1 MTCEQPSPVPSLPE
15 VSVVIPTRNR
25 WETLSSSA
33 LPAVFMQEEV
43 ALEVIVVDD
52 GSTDRTQAGLGSLDR
67 PDVRV
72 VRHDVSRGVSAARNA
87 GVVLARGEW
96 LAFVDDD
103 DIWSPRKLRTQVD
116 LAVQEGAD
124 FVFSSAIIVDR
135 MRRPIAYT
143 PIPDGD
149 DDLVGLLLWRNVV
162 PGGCSNLVARTE
174 VVRRLGGFDER
185 LSMLA
190 DWELWL
196 RLALETSGARCGE
209 IHVGYQQHGG
219 NMALRTPNRVFSEA
233 AYFGA
238 KHREPGA
245 GLPAFDPL
253 SAIRLVAWEN
263 FWVGK
268 RARAARLLLRAGA
281 GQRSRP
287 DFVRGLQFLI
297 WALSPDALA
306 HAFWRRRH
314 GVDPKT
320 RPQVPDV
327 EWLGRY
333 DDALGRGRDELRL
346 ASSAASS

>member
-1 MTCEQPSPVPSLPE
+1 
-15 VSVVIPTRNR
+15 
-25 WETLSSSA
+25 
-33 LPAVFMQEEV
+33 MQEDV
-43 ALEVIVVDD
+43 VLEVIVVDD
-52 GSTDRTQAGLGSLDR
+52 GSTDGTQAGLASLDR
-67 PDVRV
+67 PEVRV

-87 GVVLARGEW
+87 GVALARGEW

-103 DIWSPRKLRTQVD
+103 DVWSPRKLRTQLD
-116 LAVQEGAD
+116 LAAREGVD

-143 PIPDGD
+143 PVPDGD
-149 DDLVGLLLWRNVV
+149 DDLVVLLLSRNVV

-209 IHVGYQQHGG
+209 LHVGYQQHEG
-219 NMALRTPNRVFSEA
+219 NMAVRTPNRVFSEA
-233 AYFGA
+233 AYFGE

-268 RARAARLLLRAGA
+268 RARAALLLLRAGA
-281 GQRSRP
+281 AQRSRR
-287 DFVRGLQFLI
+287 DLVRGLQFLF
-297 WALSPDALA
+297 WALTPDALA

-314 GVDPKT
+314 GVDPNAS
-320 RPQVPDV
+320 PEVPDV

-333 DDALGRGRDELRL
+333 DGAPGPGTDELRL
-346 ASSAASS
+346 AS

>member
-1 MTCEQPSPVPSLPE
+1 
-15 VSVVIPTRNR
+15 
-25 WETLSSSA
+25 
-33 LPAVFMQEEV
+33 MQEEV

-52 GSTDRTQAGLGSLDR
+52 GSTDGTQAGLASLDR
-67 PDVRV
+67 RDARV
-72 VRHDVSRGVSAARNA
+72 VRHDVPLGVSAARNA

-103 DIWSPRKLRTQVD
+103 DIWSPRKLRMQID
-116 LAVQEGAD
+116 LATQEGAD

-143 PIPDGD
+143 PVPEG
-149 DDLVGLLLWRNVV
+149 DDLVGLLLSRNVV
-162 PGGCSNLVARTE
+162 PGGCSNLMARTE

-196 RLALETSGARCGE
+196 RLALETSGARCGA
-209 IHVGYQQHGG
+209 IHVGYQQHEG
-219 NMALRTPNRVFSEA
+219 NMALRSPNRVFSEA
-233 AYFGA
+233 AYFGE
-238 KHREPGA
+238 KHGEPGP
-245 GLPAFDPL
+245 GFPAFDPL

-268 RARAARLLLRAGA
+268 RARAAGLLLRAA
-281 GQRSRP
+281 AAKRSGR
-287 DFVRGLQFLI
+287 DLVRGLQFFL
-297 WALSPDALA
+297 WALTPDALA
-306 HAFWRRRH
+306 RAFWRRRH
-314 GVDPKT
+314 GVDSNA

-333 DDALGRGRDELRL
+333 DGGLNDVPIAGALQTGI
-346 ASSAASS
+346 A